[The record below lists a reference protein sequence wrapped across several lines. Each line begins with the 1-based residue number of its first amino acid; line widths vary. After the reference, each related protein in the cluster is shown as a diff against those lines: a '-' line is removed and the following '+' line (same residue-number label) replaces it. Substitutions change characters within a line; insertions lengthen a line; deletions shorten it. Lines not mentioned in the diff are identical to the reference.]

1 MNYQPESNFDKFKQ
15 NNSDKQPV
23 KVSAFFPL
31 LFAVMLAAG
40 VLLGYNIQPGTAGG
54 FTGSNNKLSSVIG
67 LIEKEY
73 VDKVDP
79 DELTDKAISGM
90 LNELDPHS
98 IYLSAKDVTQSNEE
112 LSGQFGG
119 VGIQF
124 IIHEDTL
131 MVTHLVDKG
140 PAQKKGILPF
150 DRILMVDKK
159 KFFGKGMT
167 NDQVFKSLRGA
178 PGSRVKLRVYRPV
191 SRSTNE
197 IDITRGVI
205 PVPSIDCAVMLTQNI
220 GLIRISQFGENT
232 FADFLIEARKLRSAG
247 MKKMI
252 LDLRD
257 NGGGYL
263 QAAENIA
270 DQFLRN
276 NVKIVYTKGQNQG
289 RYDYMATSNGEFED
303 MPLVVLVNHN
313 SASASEIV
321 AGAIQDN
328 DRGAIVGRRTFGK
341 GLVQQQFGAFSDGSA
356 LRLTVSRYYTPSG
369 RCIQRPYGKGIDYYH
384 DGVDRYNNQEFYK
397 PDSSKFVDSLKYKT
411 INKKRIVYGGGGIM
425 PDIFVPLDTSYNTMF
440 YANVLDKNCINSF
453 AFNYVEKNRGKFAV
467 EKGPN
472 RFNLEFII
480 DDAMWNDFKNFTA
493 AKGVTPPS
501 AEEDAR
507 SKKWIGVLIKAE
519 VARLIYN
526 SQGYFLVRM
535 INDYEVKKAMAGFWN

>member
-1 MNYQPESNFDKFKQ
+1 
-15 NNSDKQPV
+15 
-23 KVSAFFPL
+23 
-31 LFAVMLAAG
+31 
-40 VLLGYNIQPGTAGG
+40 
-54 FTGSNNKLSSVIG
+54 
-67 LIEKEY
+67 
-73 VDKVDP
+73 
-79 DELTDKAISGM
+79 
-90 LNELDPHS
+90 
-98 IYLSAKDVTQSNEE
+98 
-112 LSGQFGG
+112 
-119 VGIQF
+119 
-124 IIHEDTL
+124 

-159 KFFGKGMT
+159 KFFGKGIT
-167 NDQVFKSLRGA
+167 NDQVFASLRGDM
-178 PGSRVKLRVYRPV
+178 GSRVKLQVYRP
-191 SRSTNE
+191 RDKTTNE
-197 IDITRGVI
+197 FNIIRGVI
-205 PVPSIDCAVMLTQNI
+205 PVPSIDCAIMLTQNT

-232 FADFLIEARKLRSAG
+232 FVDFLTEARKLRNAG
-247 MKKMI
+247 MKKLI

-270 DQFLRN
+270 DQFLKDK
-276 NVKIVYTKGQNQG
+276 VKIVYTKGQNQG
-289 RYDYMATSNGEFED
+289 QYDYTATSNGEFED

-425 PDIFVPLDTSYNTMF
+425 PDVFVPLDTSYNTMF

-453 AFNYVEKNRGKFAV
+453 AFNFVETNKAKFTS
-467 EKGPN
+467 EKGPS
-472 RFNLEFII
+472 RFNLEFIV
-480 DDAMWNDFKNFTA
+480 DDAMWNEFKNFAA
-493 AKGVTPPS
+493 AKGVGVPS

-519 VARLIYN
+519 IARLIYN

-535 INDYEVKKAMAGFWN
+535 INDYEVKKAMASFWN